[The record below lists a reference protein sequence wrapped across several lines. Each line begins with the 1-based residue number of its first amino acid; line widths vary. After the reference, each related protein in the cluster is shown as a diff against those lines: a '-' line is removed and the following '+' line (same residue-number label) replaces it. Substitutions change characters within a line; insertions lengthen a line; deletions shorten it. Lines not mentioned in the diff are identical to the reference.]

1 MTEEFSHASNTY
13 HERIARDRS
22 LVLRIKTGELEAFRV
37 LVDTYLEPLTR
48 FASVLV
54 GALDVAEDI
63 TQRVMIRV
71 WEHREM
77 LDAERSIRAYLYQAI
92 RNEGLKEHRSL
103 EVRLRYQAS
112 SMAEADAGEEMAVPS
127 PETATIA
134 KVAVEAAIERLPPR
148 RQLAIRLRFE
158 EDLSYQEMG
167 EVMGIS
173 AAAAMQVTLRAID
186 DMRKIF
192 RV

>member
-1 MTEEFSHASNTY
+1 MQVVPSDDASQST
-13 HERIARDRS
+13 RVVRDRA
-22 LVLRIKTGELEAFRV
+22 LVLRIKTGDIDAFKT
-37 LVDTYLEPLTR
+37 LVDAYLEPLTR

-54 GALDVAEDI
+54 GVLDVAEDM
-63 TQRVMIRV
+63 TQRVLIRV
-71 WEHREM
+71 WEHREA
-77 LDAERSIRAYLYQAI
+77 LDPERSIRAYLYQAI

-103 EVRLRYQAS
+103 EVRRRYQEFS
-112 SMAEADAGEEMAVPS
+112 LTEDAAGTGAAVPS

-134 KVAVEAAIERLPPR
+134 KVAVDAAIKRLPPR

-158 EDLSYQEMG
+158 EDLSYPEMG

-173 AAAAMQVTLRAID
+173 AAAAMQLTLRALD
-186 DMRKIF
+186 DLRIIF